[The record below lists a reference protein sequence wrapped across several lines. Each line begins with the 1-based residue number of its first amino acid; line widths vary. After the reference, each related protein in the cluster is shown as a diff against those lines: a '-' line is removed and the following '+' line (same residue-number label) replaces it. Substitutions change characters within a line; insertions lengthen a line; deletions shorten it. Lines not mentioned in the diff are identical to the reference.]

1 MSRTEKLIRKL
12 RSGSALS
19 FGELQAILELFGFRL
34 DRTGGSHHIYVHP
47 QVSRPV
53 SIQPDGK
60 DAKRYQVRQV
70 RDIIDEFELEPI
82 RDE

>member
-1 MSRTEKLIRKL
+1 MSRLEKLIGKL

-19 FGELQAILELFGFRL
+19 FAELRSILTAYGFRL
-34 DRTGGSHHIYVHP
+34 DRTAGSHQIYVHP
-47 QVSRPV
+47 DVPRPV

-60 DAKRYQVRQV
+60 EAKKYQVRQV
-70 RDIIDEFELEPI
+70 RDMIDEFGLERL